1 MIDLHCHILPDVDDG
16 PKNWEMSIEMA
27 KLAVDEGITHILA
40 TPHHMNRHWM
50 NPKHNVLALVDEL
63 QDRLDAEEIPL
74 TIFPGQ
80 EVRLHGEILANIQND
95 EICFVDEFNQYV
107 LIEFPTATVPE
118 YANRLFYDM
127 QSAGITPVI
136 VHPERN
142 HAILKDPNILY
153 EFVNRGIL
161 VQVTAASFV
170 GKFGKEIEK
179 LSTQLIEANLVHF
192 IASDAHNVTSRK
204 YYMKQAYEKLEKYFG
219 KEKVHAFH
227 QVTKDLV
234 NGDVVSIPDPKKI
247 KANKRFFGLF

>member
-1 MIDLHCHILPDVDDG
+1 MIDLHCHILPGVDDG

-40 TPHHMNRHWM
+40 TPHHMNRQWM

-118 YANRLFYDM
+118 YANRLF
-127 QSAGITPVI
+127 
-136 VHPERN
+136 
-142 HAILKDPNILY
+142 
-153 EFVNRGIL
+153 
-161 VQVTAASFV
+161 
-170 GKFGKEIEK
+170 
-179 LSTQLIEANLVHF
+179 
-192 IASDAHNVTSRK
+192 
-204 YYMKQAYEKLEKYFG
+204 
-219 KEKVHAFH
+219 
-227 QVTKDLV
+227 
-234 NGDVVSIPDPKKI
+234 
-247 KANKRFFGLF
+247 